1 MSKYNLTLPKMGESV
16 EEATIVNWLKNV
28 GDNIK
33 MDDFIVEVATDKV
46 DSEVPSDVEGVLIEK
61 CFEIN
66 DVVKVGETLCVIEVK
81 KGVSKKNI
89 ETIPNIELLEIEDKP
104 SEIEVIE
111 EAKQESKHSFLS
123 PLVRSII
130 EKEKI
135 TDKQLDKI
143 KGSGKG
149 GRLTKKDLL
158 QFLGKTQEQQ
168 PSEEFVKS
176 FYEKTKQSFSESDTT
191 RELSRFEK
199 MTSEHMI
206 QSKNESV
213 HAQMFI
219 EADITNLSDWRENQK
234 EKFLQREK
242 FKLTITYPLVKIV
255 SQVLR
260 EFPSLNAVLSD
271 NNLILKKDINIG
283 IATALGNGN
292 LIVPV
297 IKNADQL
304 SLLGIC
310 KSANDLIINARNNEL
325 KPDDV
330 SDGTFTI
337 TNIGIFD
344 SLTGTA
350 IINQPQLGI
359 IAFGAIRKLPR
370 VIETNKGDFIG
381 IRKVIMISLSFDHRI
396 INGAMGGLF
405 LKRIKELIQNWDNSV
420 EILSLIHI
428 SEPTRP
434 R

>member
-81 KGVSKKNI
+81 EGVSKKNI
-89 ETIPNIELLEIEDKP
+89 ETIPNIELLEIEEKP

-130 EKEKI
+130 EKEEI
-135 TDKQLDKI
+135 TDQQLDKI

-158 QFLGKTQEQQ
+158 QFLGKTEEQQ
-168 PSEEFVKS
+168 PSEEFEKS
-176 FYEKTKQSFSESDTT
+176 FYEKAKQSFSESDTT

-405 LKRIKELIQNWDNSV
+405 LKRVKELIQNWDNSV
-420 EILSLIHI
+420 EI
-428 SEPTRP
+428 
-434 R
+434 

>member
-81 KGVSKKNI
+81 EGVSKKNI
-89 ETIPNIELLEIEDKP
+89 ETIPNIELLEIEEKP
-104 SEIEVIE
+104 SETEVIE

-130 EKEKI
+130 EKEEI
-135 TDKQLDKI
+135 TDQQLDKI

-158 QFLGKTQEQQ
+158 QFLGKTEDQQ
-168 PSEEFVKS
+168 PSEEFEKS

-271 NNLILKKDINIG
+271 NNLMLKKDINIG

-310 KSANDLIINARNNEL
+310 KSANDLIINARNNDL

-405 LKRIKELIQNWDNSV
+405 LKRVKELIQNWDNSV
-420 EILSLIHI
+420 EI
-428 SEPTRP
+428 
-434 R
+434 

>member
-81 KGVSKKNI
+81 EGVSKKNI
-89 ETIPNIELLEIEDKP
+89 ETIPNIELLEIEEKP

-130 EKEKI
+130 EKEEI
-135 TDKQLDKI
+135 TDQQLDKI

-158 QFLGKTQEQQ
+158 QFLGKTEDQQ
-168 PSEEFVKS
+168 PSEEFEKS

-271 NNLILKKDINIG
+271 NNLMLKKDINIG

-405 LKRIKELIQNWDNSV
+405 LKRVKELIQNWDNSL
-420 EILSLIHI
+420 EI
-428 SEPTRP
+428 
-434 R
+434 

>member
-81 KGVSKKNI
+81 EGVSKKNI
-89 ETIPNIELLEIEDKP
+89 ETIPNIELLEIEEKP

-135 TDKQLDKI
+135 TDQQLDKI

-158 QFLGKTQEQQ
+158 QFLGKTEDQQ
-168 PSEEFVKS
+168 PSEEFEKS
-176 FYEKTKQSFSESDTT
+176 FYEKAKQSFSESDTT

-260 EFPSLNAVLSD
+260 DFPSLNAVLSN

-420 EILSLIHI
+420 EI
-428 SEPTRP
+428 
-434 R
+434 

>member
-1 MSKYNLTLPKMGESV
+1 MGESV

-66 DVVKVGETLCVIEVK
+66 DVVKVGETLCVIDLTESS
-81 KGVSKKNI
+81 SKKNI
-89 ETIPNIELLEIEDKP
+89 ETIPGIEMLEIDEKPLATEP
-104 SEIEVIE
+104 SEELSEELSQEVG
-111 EAKQESKHSFLS
+111 QESKHIFLS

-135 TDKQLDKI
+135 TDQQLNKI
-143 KGSGKG
+143 KGTGKG

-158 QFLGKTQEQQ
+158 QFLGKNEEQE
-168 PSEEFVKS
+168 PLIELERG
-176 FYEKTKQSFSESDTT
+176 FYDNPNQIFSDSDTI

-199 MTSEHMI
+199 MTSKHMI

-219 EADITNLSDWRENQK
+219 EADITNLFQWRENQK

-242 FKLTITYPLVKIV
+242 FKLTITYPLAKIV
-255 SQVLR
+255 SQALR
-260 EFPSLNAVLSD
+260 EFPSLNAVLS
-271 NNLILKKDINIG
+271 NNKLILKKDINIG

-310 KSANDLIINARNNEL
+310 KSANSLIINARNNDL
-325 KPDDV
+325 NPDDV

-337 TNIGIFD
+337 TNIGIFE
-344 SLTGTA
+344 SFTGTA

-359 IAFGAIRKLPR
+359 IVFGAVRKLPR

-381 IRKVIMISLSFDHRI
+381 IRKIIMISLSFDHRI

-405 LKRIKELIQNWDNSV
+405 LKRVKDLIQNWDSGL
-420 EILSLIHI
+420 EI
-428 SEPTRP
+428 
-434 R
+434 

>member
-81 KGVSKKNI
+81 EGVSKKII
-89 ETIPNIELLEIEDKP
+89 ETIPSIELLEIEEKP
-104 SEIEVIE
+104 SESEVTQ

-130 EKEKI
+130 EKEEI
-135 TDKQLDKI
+135 TDQQLDKI

-158 QFLGKTQEQQ
+158 QFLGKTDEQQ
-168 PSEEFVKS
+168 PSEEFEKS
-176 FYEKTKQSFSESDTT
+176 FYEKAKQSFSESDTT

-260 EFPSLNAVLSD
+260 EFPSLNAVLSG
-271 NNLILKKDINIG
+271 NNLMLKKDINIG

-310 KSANDLIINARNNEL
+310 KSANDLIINARNNDL

-405 LKRIKELIQNWDNSV
+405 LKRVKELIQNWDNSV
-420 EILSLIHI
+420 EI
-428 SEPTRP
+428 
-434 R
+434 

>member
-66 DVVKVGETLCVIEVK
+66 DVVKVGETLCVIEVNE
-81 KGVSKKNI
+81 GVSKKII
-89 ETIPNIELLEIEDKP
+89 ETIPNIELLEIEEKP

-130 EKEKI
+130 EKEEI
-135 TDKQLDKI
+135 TDQQLDKI

-158 QFLGKTQEQQ
+158 QFLGK
-168 PSEEFVKS
+168 SEEQEPTLVFEKS
-176 FYEKTKQSFSESDTT
+176 FYEKAKQSFSESDTT

-271 NNLILKKDINIG
+271 NNLMIKKDINIG

-405 LKRIKELIQNWDNSV
+405 LKRVKELIQNWDNSV
-420 EILSLIHI
+420 EI
-428 SEPTRP
+428 
-434 R
+434 

>member
-81 KGVSKKNI
+81 EGVSKKNI
-89 ETIPNIELLEIEDKP
+89 ETIPNIELLEVEEKP

-135 TDKQLDKI
+135 TDQQLDKI
-143 KGSGKG
+143 SGSGKG

-158 QFLGKTQEQQ
+158 QFLGKTEDQQ
-168 PSEEFVKS
+168 PSEEFEKS

-310 KSANDLIINARNNEL
+310 KSANDLIINARNNDL

-405 LKRIKELIQNWDNSV
+405 LKRVKELIQNWDNSV
-420 EILSLIHI
+420 EI
-428 SEPTRP
+428 
-434 R
+434 

>member
-81 KGVSKKNI
+81 EGVSKKNI
-89 ETIPNIELLEIEDKP
+89 ETIPNIELLEIEEKP
-104 SEIEVIE
+104 FEIEVIE

-135 TDKQLDKI
+135 TDQQLDKI

-158 QFLGKTQEQQ
+158 QFLGKTEDQQ
-168 PSEEFVKS
+168 PSEEFEKG

-420 EILSLIHI
+420 EI
-428 SEPTRP
+428 
-434 R
+434 

>member
-81 KGVSKKNI
+81 EGVSKKNI
-89 ETIPNIELLEIEDKP
+89 ETIPNIELLEIEEKP
-104 SEIEVIE
+104 SETEVIE

-135 TDKQLDKI
+135 TDQQLDKI

-158 QFLGKTQEQQ
+158 QFLGKTEDQQ
-168 PSEEFVKS
+168 PSEEFEKS

-420 EILSLIHI
+420 EI
-428 SEPTRP
+428 
-434 R
+434 

>member
-28 GDNIK
+28 GDNVK

-81 KGVSKKNI
+81 EGVSKKII
-89 ETIPNIELLEIEDKP
+89 ETIPNIELLEIEEKP
-104 SEIEVIE
+104 SETELIE
-111 EAKQESKHSFLS
+111 EAKQESKYSFLS

-135 TDKQLDKI
+135 TDQQLDKI

-158 QFLGKTQEQQ
+158 QFLGKTEEQE
-168 PSEEFVKS
+168 PTLEFEKS
-176 FYEKTKQSFSESDTT
+176 FYKKTKQNFSESDSK

-206 QSKNESV
+206 LSKNESV

-260 EFPSLNAVLSD
+260 EFPSLNAVLSN
-271 NNLILKKDINIG
+271 NNLTLKKDINIG
-283 IATALGNGN
+283 IATALGNGD

-310 KSANDLIINARNNEL
+310 KSADRLIINARNNDL

-405 LKRIKELIQNWDNSV
+405 LKRVKELIQNWDNSV
-420 EILSLIHI
+420 EI
-428 SEPTRP
+428 
-434 R
+434 

>member
-66 DVVKVGETLCVIEVK
+66 DVVKVGETLCVIELNE
-81 KGVSKKNI
+81 GVSKKII
-89 ETIPNIELLEIEDKP
+89 ETIPNIELLEIEEKP
-104 SEIEVIE
+104 SESEVTQ

-123 PLVRSII
+123 PLVKSII
-130 EKEKI
+130 EKEEI
-135 TDKQLDKI
+135 TDQQLDKI

-158 QFLGKTQEQQ
+158 QFLGKTEEQQ
-168 PSEEFVKS
+168 PSEELEKS
-176 FYEKTKQSFSESDTT
+176 FYEKANQSFSESDTT

-271 NNLILKKDINIG
+271 NNLMLKKDINIG

-310 KSANDLIINARNNEL
+310 KSANDLIINARNNDL

-405 LKRIKELIQNWDNSV
+405 LKRVKELIQNWDNSV
-420 EILSLIHI
+420 EI
-428 SEPTRP
+428 
-434 R
+434 

>member
-66 DVVKVGETLCVIEVK
+66 DVVKVGETLCVIELNE
-81 KGVSKKNI
+81 GVSKKII
-89 ETIPNIELLEIEDKP
+89 ETIPNIELLEIEEKP
-104 SEIEVIE
+104 SESEVTQ

-130 EKEKI
+130 EKEEI
-135 TDKQLDKI
+135 TDRQLDKI

-158 QFLGKTQEQQ
+158 QFLGKSEDQQ
-168 PSEEFVKS
+168 PSEEFEKS
-176 FYEKTKQSFSESDTT
+176 FYEKAKQSFSEADTT

-271 NNLILKKDINIG
+271 NNLMLKKDINIG

-310 KSANDLIINARNNEL
+310 KWANDLIINARNNDL

-405 LKRIKELIQNWDNSV
+405 LKRVKELIQNWDNSV
-420 EILSLIHI
+420 EI
-428 SEPTRP
+428 
-434 R
+434 

>member
-1 MSKYNLTLPKMGESV
+1 M
-16 EEATIVNWLKNV
+16 
-28 GDNIK
+28 
-33 MDDFIVEVATDKV
+33 
-46 DSEVPSDVEGVLIEK
+46 
-61 CFEIN
+61 
-66 DVVKVGETLCVIEVK
+66 
-81 KGVSKKNI
+81 
-89 ETIPNIELLEIEDKP
+89 
-104 SEIEVIE
+104 
-111 EAKQESKHSFLS
+111 S

-135 TDKQLDKI
+135 TDQQLDKI

-158 QFLGKTQEQQ
+158 QFLGKTEDQQ
-168 PSEEFVKS
+168 PSEEFEKS

-283 IATALGNGN
+283 IATALGDGN

-405 LKRIKELIQNWDNSV
+405 LKRVKELIQNWDNSV
-420 EILSLIHI
+420 EI
-428 SEPTRP
+428 
-434 R
+434 

>member
-81 KGVSKKNI
+81 EGVSKKNI
-89 ETIPNIELLEIEDKP
+89 ETIPNIELLEIEEKP
-104 SEIEVIE
+104 PEIEDIE
-111 EAKQESKHSFLS
+111 EDKQESKHSFLS

-130 EKEKI
+130 EKEEI
-135 TDKQLDKI
+135 TDQQLDKI

-168 PSEEFVKS
+168 PSEEFEKS

-420 EILSLIHI
+420 EI
-428 SEPTRP
+428 
-434 R
+434 

>member
-81 KGVSKKNI
+81 EGVSKKII
-89 ETIPNIELLEIEDKP
+89 ETIPNIELLEIEEKP
-104 SEIEVIE
+104 SETEVIE

-130 EKEKI
+130 EKEEI
-135 TDKQLDKI
+135 TDQQLDKI

-158 QFLGKTQEQQ
+158 QFLGKTEDQQ
-168 PSEEFVKS
+168 PSEEFEKS

-271 NNLILKKDINIG
+271 NNLMLKKDINIG

-310 KSANDLIINARNNEL
+310 KSANDLIINARNNDL

-405 LKRIKELIQNWDNSV
+405 LKRVKELIQNWDNSV
-420 EILSLIHI
+420 EI
-428 SEPTRP
+428 
-434 R
+434 

>member
-81 KGVSKKNI
+81 EGVSKKNI
-89 ETIPNIELLEIEDKP
+89 ETIPNIELLEIEEKP

-130 EKEKI
+130 EKEEI
-135 TDKQLDKI
+135 TDQQLDKI

-168 PSEEFVKS
+168 PSEEFEKS

-310 KSANDLIINARNNEL
+310 KSANDLIINARNNDL

-420 EILSLIHI
+420 EI
-428 SEPTRP
+428 
-434 R
+434 

>member
-81 KGVSKKNI
+81 EGVSKKNI
-89 ETIPNIELLEIEDKP
+89 ETIPNIELLEIEEKP

-130 EKEKI
+130 EKEEI
-135 TDKQLDKI
+135 TDQQLDEI

-158 QFLGKTQEQQ
+158 QFLGKTEEQQ
-168 PSEEFVKS
+168 PSEEFEKS
-176 FYEKTKQSFSESDTT
+176 FYEKAKQSFSESDTN

-325 KPDDV
+325 KPDDI

-405 LKRIKELIQNWDNSV
+405 LKRVKELIQNWDNSV
-420 EILSLIHI
+420 EI
-428 SEPTRP
+428 
-434 R
+434 

>member
-81 KGVSKKNI
+81 EEVSKKNI
-89 ETIPNIELLEIEDKP
+89 ETIPNIELLEIEEKP
-104 SEIEVIE
+104 FEIEIIE

-135 TDKQLDKI
+135 TDQQLDKI

-158 QFLGKTQEQQ
+158 QFLGKTEDQQ
-168 PSEEFVKS
+168 PLEEFEKS

-420 EILSLIHI
+420 EI
-428 SEPTRP
+428 
-434 R
+434 

>member
-81 KGVSKKNI
+81 EGISKKNI
-89 ETIPNIELLEIEDKP
+89 ETIPNIELLEIEEKP

-135 TDKQLDKI
+135 TDQQLDKI

-158 QFLGKTQEQQ
+158 QFLGKTEDQQ
-168 PSEEFVKS
+168 PSEEFEKS

-420 EILSLIHI
+420 EI
-428 SEPTRP
+428 
-434 R
+434 

>member
-66 DVVKVGETLCVIEVK
+66 DVVKVGETLCVIELK
-81 KGVSKKNI
+81 EGVSKKII
-89 ETIPNIELLEIEDKP
+89 ETIPNIELLEIEENP
-104 SEIEVIE
+104 SDIEVIE

-130 EKEKI
+130 EKEEI
-135 TDKQLDKI
+135 TDQQLDKI

-158 QFLGKTQEQQ
+158 QFLGKTEEQE
-168 PSEEFVKS
+168 PSLEFEKS
-176 FYEKTKQSFSESDTT
+176 FYEKAKQSFSELETT

-405 LKRIKELIQNWDNSV
+405 IKRVKELIQNWDNSV
-420 EILSLIHI
+420 EI
-428 SEPTRP
+428 
-434 R
+434 

>member
-81 KGVSKKNI
+81 EGVSKKII
-89 ETIPNIELLEIEDKP
+89 ETIPSIELLEIEEKT
-104 SEIEVIE
+104 SETEVIE

-130 EKEKI
+130 EKEEI
-135 TDKQLDKI
+135 TDQQLDKI

-158 QFLGKTQEQQ
+158 QFLGKTEDQQ
-168 PSEEFVKS
+168 PSEEFEKS
-176 FYEKTKQSFSESDTT
+176 FYEKTKQSLSESDTT

-420 EILSLIHI
+420 EI
-428 SEPTRP
+428 
-434 R
+434 